1 MLGQLKKETI
11 LDEEMNGIILVN
23 NLKNG
28 LYILRIYYNEK
39 VETHQIQIG
48 N

>member
-1 MLGQLKKETI
+1 M
-11 LDEEMNGIILVN
+11 
-23 NLKNG
+23 KNG